1 MVERGTAMRYFTVKR
16 LLLLA
21 LCLLLTACSTVDP
34 IVQKDGFVILP
45 FSTMAEVQEAC
56 DRLSD
61 AVLVPLGGCYSP
73 WRDLAIIIRDGTSSR
88 HEVCHHYTM
97 HHLMLTPEASEAYCT
112 RR

>member
-1 MVERGTAMRYFTVKR
+1 MRYFTVKR
-16 LLLLA
+16 LLLALA
-21 LCLLLTACSTVDP
+21 LLAGCSTVDP

-112 RR
+112 RRWHY